1 MRLERETMN
10 YKVLLA
16 EDNHECRDLFA
27 LTLQHLGYQVLQ
39 ADDGDMAVKKA
50 LSEKPDLILMDLSMR
65 NMNGIEATN
74 HLRAN
79 SLTKHTPI
87 IICTGWL
94 ARQYRETAMQSGAQE
109 VVTKP
114 VSMKDLASLLTRY
127 LPTPAS
133 AVAH

>member
-1 MRLERETMN
+1 MN

-16 EDNHECRDLFA
+16 DDNHECRDLFA
-27 LTLQHLGYQVLQ
+27 VTLRHLGYQVLQ
-39 ADDGDMAVKKA
+39 ADDGHTAVKKA
-50 LSEKPDLILMDLSMR
+50 LTEKPDLILMDLTMR
-65 NMNGIEATN
+65 NMNGIEAT
-74 HLRAN
+74 N

-114 VSMKDLASLLTRY
+114 VSMKDLASLLMRY
-127 LPTPAS
+127 LPTPTS
-133 AVAH
+133 TVAH

>member
-1 MRLERETMN
+1 MN
-10 YKVLLA
+10 YKVLLV

-27 LTLQHLGYQVLQ
+27 LTLGHLGYQVLQ
-39 ADDGDMAVKKA
+39 ADDGDTAVKKA

-65 NMNGIEATN
+65 NMSGIEATH

-79 SLTKHTPI
+79 LLTQHTPI

-94 ARQYRETAMQSGAQE
+94 ARQYRETAIRSGAQE

-114 VSMKDLASLLTRY
+114 VSMNDLAILLRRY
-127 LPTPAS
+127 LPPPVS

>member
-1 MRLERETMN
+1 MN

-16 EDNHECRDLFA
+16 EDNHECRDLFT

-39 ADDGDMAVKKA
+39 AEDGDAAVRKA
-50 LSEKPDLILMDLSMR
+50 LTEKPDLILMDLSMR
-65 NMNGIEATN
+65 NMNGIEATS
-74 HLRAN
+74 HLREN

-94 ARQYRETAMQSGAQE
+94 ARQYRETAIQSGAQE

-114 VSMKDLASLLTRY
+114 VSMRDLARVLTRY
-127 LPTPAS
+127 LPAPTS
-133 AVAH
+133 TVAH